1 MSDMPKFIMDD
12 HARIRR
18 SFNDYQKTRSDLDA
32 ALNVCDHL
40 WIHLT
45 IEVELVHPAVWD
57 ELEPADAEVLARA
70 DDQISGLMEA
80 IDRLEPKDP
89 SIAPRMFA
97 LQRAV
102 VDHIEAYNKYVMP
115 KLRTRPDQLEM
126 GREAF
131 RRWQELFEERPPRTW
146 TPMNKLAN
154 TGWGGGGKLPGT
166 GW

>member
-1 MSDMPKFIMDD
+1 MSEITKFLADD

-18 SFNDYQKTRSDLDA
+18 SFNDYQKKNDQEA

-45 IEVELVHPAVWD
+45 IEVELVHPVVWD
-57 ELEPADAEVLARA
+57 QLSSADAELLSKT

-80 IDRLEPKDP
+80 IDQLDPKDP
-89 SIAPRMFA
+89 SLAQRMRT
-97 LQRAV
+97 LQQTVAT
-102 VDHIEAYNKYVMP
+102 HTEAYEKSVFP
-115 KLRTRPDQLEM
+115 LLRLRSDQLDM
-126 GREAF
+126 GRQAF

-146 TPMNKLAN
+146 TPMNRLAN
-154 TGWGGGGKLPGT
+154 TGWGGGGKLPGA